1 MTTDTG
7 VAVNSA
13 HVTDRH
19 GAQNILDFAEGG
31 VKTHDTGKE
40 RCRNMPCEEK
50 KMNKGEGA
58 GTKL

>member
-1 MTTDTG
+1 

-13 HVTDRH
+13 HVTDRR
-19 GAQNILDFAEGG
+19 GARNILDLAEER
-31 VKTHDTGKE
+31 VKAHDTGKE

-50 KMNKGEGA
+50 KMNKGKGA